1 MGQFSVSTPA
11 LGYSAA
17 AMASAVAQF
26 DGHVSQISSV
36 VTSIVGGSWTGD
48 ASDKF
53 AESWTEWQTNAGQV
67 RDALT
72 DIVGRLQ
79 GAEGAYVANE
89 MQVTAASRSS
99 TVGVRR
105 QGGGSS

>member
-17 AMASAVAQF
+17 AMSNAVAEF
-26 DGHVSQISSV
+26 DGQVSQINGIVS
-36 VTSIVGGSWTGD
+36 SIVGASWTGE
-48 ASDKF
+48 AATAF
-53 AESWTEWQTNAGQV
+53 AESWAEWQASAGLT
-67 RDALT
+67 RDALS
-72 DIVGRLQ
+72 DIVARLG
-79 GAEGAYVANE
+79 GAETTYVATE

-105 QGGGSS
+105 QGGGVA

>member
-17 AMASAVAQF
+17 AMSAAVAQF
-26 DGHVSQISSV
+26 DGHVSQISGVVSSV
-36 VTSIVGGSWTGD
+36 VGASWSGD
-48 ASDKF
+48 AADAF
-53 AESWTEWQTNAGQV
+53 GESWAEWQKNAGLV

-72 DIVGRLQ
+72 DIVARLQ
-79 GAEGAYVANE
+79 GAETGYVATE

-99 TVGVRR
+99 TVGTRR
-105 QGGGSS
+105 QGGGVA